1 MAAKEPK
8 LTRRLEDYLEAV
20 LVLVRRDNVARV
32 RDIAARTGV
41 GMSSVT
47 AALKQ
52 LAEMHLVRY
61 DPYEVVTLTPRG
73 EKLGSKIRR
82 RHDTL
87 TEFLIKVLDVNSD
100 RAEENACRMEH
111 VVDEQ
116 VLRKLRMLGDFL
128 TRRGEEDEDWTKEFS
143 AYCARQGA

>member
-1 MAAKEPK
+1 MSAKSPK
-8 LTRRLEDYLEAV
+8 LTRRLEDYLEAILM
-20 LVLVRRDNVARV
+20 LVQRGGVARV

-41 GMSSVT
+41 GMSTVT

-52 LAEMHLVRY
+52 LAEMRLVRY

-73 EKLGSKIRR
+73 EKLGRKIRR
-82 RHDTL
+82 KHDTL
-87 TEFLIKVLDVNSD
+87 TDFLIKVLDVNSD

-128 TRRGEEDEDWTKEFS
+128 ARRGDEDEDWTKEFS
-143 AYCARQGA
+143 AYCARHGA